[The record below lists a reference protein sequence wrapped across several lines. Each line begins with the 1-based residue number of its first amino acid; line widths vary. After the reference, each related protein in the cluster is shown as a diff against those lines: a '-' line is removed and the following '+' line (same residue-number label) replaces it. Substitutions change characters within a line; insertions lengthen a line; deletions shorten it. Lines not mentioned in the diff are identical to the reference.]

1 MRSFQSLNN
10 SNPEF
15 MWSYF
20 KFKNITYNIR
30 NGPLSKLPYAKSTYY
45 GINIDSVHFRA
56 CFLWNGLPSLLNSES
71 ILELKRKLK
80 ELGNADCSCIL
91 CR

>member
-1 MRSFQSLNN
+1 MRSFQSLNK

-30 NGPLSKLPYAKSTYY
+30 NGPLCMQNLRITALTLIPSILGHAFCGT
-45 GINIDSVHFRA
+45 VF
-56 CFLWNGLPSLLNSES
+56 PSLLNSES